1 MSNLVQIATGKPSV
15 DAATE
20 LVEALKAVVY
30 DKGEGLSVALV
41 IGAIEI
47 AKMDILRDAEE

>member
-1 MSNLVQIATGKPSV
+1 MS
-15 DAATE
+15 AATE